1 MKDLLEEMGRRLT
14 ARRRQL
20 RLTQEEV
27 AERADITTQTV
38 STAETGRKALR
49 PENIVKLCDVLGI
62 SVDYLLHGRI
72 SERDISFLSEKV
84 SRLTPEQYRHLED
97 IVDSYILA
105 VTTAE
110 PQP

>member
-1 MKDLLEEMGRRLT
+1 MKSLLEEMGRRLT

-27 AERADITTQTV
+27 ADRADITTKTV

-62 SVDYLLHGRI
+62 SADYLLHGRI
-72 SERDISFLSEKV
+72 SERDISFLPEKV

-97 IVDSYILA
+97 IVNSYSLA
-105 VTTAE
+105 DTSAE